1 MKKISFDEEELYV
14 IAVFEPATRTGTI
27 SLMEEVLLEVKED
40 QDMYN
45 LLFST
50 LEKLKLVTDDVFE
63 SMDLDS
69 YREDL
74 EIESEDDG

>member
-14 IAVFEPATRTGTI
+14 IAVFEPATRAGTI
-27 SLMEEVLLEVKED
+27 SLMEEVLPEVKED
-40 QDMYN
+40 PDMYN

-63 SMDLDS
+63 SLDLDS
-69 YREDL
+69 YRGDPEL
-74 EIESEDDG
+74 EEDDE

>member
-14 IAVFEPATRTGTI
+14 IAVFEPATRAGTI
-27 SLMEEVLLEVKED
+27 ALMEEVLPEVKED
-40 QDMYN
+40 QAMYN

-63 SMDLDS
+63 SLDLDS
-69 YREDL
+69 YRGDPEL
-74 EIESEDDG
+74 EEDDE

>member
-27 SLMEEVLLEVKED
+27 SLMEEVLQEVKED
-40 QDMYN
+40 QDIYN

-50 LEKLKLVTDDVFE
+50 LEKLKLVTDEAFE
-63 SMDLDS
+63 SLDLDS
-69 YREDL
+69 YREDP
-74 EIESEDDG
+74 EIESEDDE